1 MIRASKH
8 IDLDKSVLRI
18 SAEILKK
25 LMKYRIMGFDDLQ
38 TKIYNKFNNDCDIVF
53 NSSLNF
59 LYLLGCIEYHSNTD
73 KIEFINKDMQEHEN

>member
-8 IDLDKSVLRI
+8 IDLDSSVLRV

-25 LMKYRIMGFDDLQ
+25 LMKCRIIGFDDLQ
-38 TKIYNKFNNDCDIVF
+38 TKIYNKFNNDNDIVF
-53 NSSLNF
+53 NYSLNF

-73 KIEFINKDMQEHEN
+73 KIEFISKDAQKHEN